1 MGEIIF
7 FVSLVCLLFSS
18 ALGLPEKGLWKEHF
32 THNAKVSMEK
42 SMVNNSEIYA
52 KIYCQEDLSLHV
64 AWFLFQSPCIEM
76 FLDTNLTSISLWD
89 KSFKT
94 TSDKLTYKTGAER
107 LSCTASKPLFLE
119 GSDEIYSYLGVKKRP
134 NPPQASAPLPGL
146 FTKTWDS
153 GAHLFLLSVA
163 CATEDCTMNVDVE
176 VEMRN
181 PDGTF
186 LSAVEFPFLPFNG
199 VMSFFYLILIVTWLV
214 LIIRY
219 WKDLMRIQF
228 CIGVVLILGLWEHL
242 TLFAIYETLRKSGE
256 VASSAVYFAEL
267 IACVKRTLAR
277 LLVLIACLGYGVT
290 KPRLGTIW
298 FRRCLAIGLVYF
310 VLVTVE
316 GMTRLSQPRFTTS
329 YFRLATL
336 LPLLCLDA
344 GIMWWIFIYLARTLR
359 ETRMRR
365 NLVKHRLYRDFS
377 YVLLAVSIIS
387 VTFMVWSLGIF
398 KYHPCIESWHL
409 LWIDDAFWQFLFVVI
424 LTFIVVLW
432 RPTGSNRQYAYS
444 LLDIAIDEEVEEED
458 EDVLLDRLDQD
469 GTELTKVRSRQL
481 GEFEDDGGDG
491 KASVQSRNDELSPL
505 HYAQG
510 PIPATIVE
518 RHEQRLHHS
527 W

>member
-1 MGEIIF
+1 MRAISF
-7 FVSLVCLLFSS
+7 SVLLVCFLFSG

-32 THNAKVSMEK
+32 THQLNSPQVS
-42 SMVNNSEIYA
+42 
-52 KIYCQEDLSLHV
+52 
-64 AWFLFQSPCIEM
+64 
-76 FLDTNLTSISLWD
+76 T
-89 KSFKT
+89 
-94 TSDKLTYKTGAER
+94 
-107 LSCTASKPLFLE
+107 
-119 GSDEIYSYLGVKKRP
+119 
-134 NPPQASAPLPGL
+134 PLPGL
-146 FTKTWDS
+146 LTKTWDS
-153 GAHLFLLSVA
+153 GAHLFLLSVI
-163 CATEDCTMNVDVE
+163 CATEDCNMNVDVE

-267 IACVKRTLAR
+267 IACFKRTLAR

-298 FRRCLAIGLVYF
+298 FRRCLAIGLLYF
-310 VLVTVE
+310 VLVTME

-387 VTFMVWSLGIF
+387 VAFMVWSLGIF

-444 LLDIAIDEEVEEED
+444 LLDIAIDEEVDEED

-469 GTELTKVRSRQL
+469 GTELTKIRSRQL
-481 GEFEDDGGDG
+481 GESDDDAGDG

-518 RHEQRLHHS
+518 RALLGSVVVRCTTTNPPLRSITLHNNALMMSTRLVMKRLQSNCPTQRTSQRPPSTLPELPTFPSIESHWLGYTGISVTHVLPHHLLHGFIRPTVKYGGH
-527 W
+527 